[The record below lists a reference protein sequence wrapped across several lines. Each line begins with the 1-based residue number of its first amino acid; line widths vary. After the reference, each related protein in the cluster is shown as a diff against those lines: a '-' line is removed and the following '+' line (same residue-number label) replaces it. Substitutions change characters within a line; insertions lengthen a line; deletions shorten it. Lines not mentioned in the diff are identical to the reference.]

1 MGRILILLILIAGGA
16 SAVPPPLSA
25 QAAGCTEP
33 ASPPKPQELVVCRF
47 AAAFNRHDLD
57 SLLVLADTAISW
69 LDVVGDSVQI
79 QAHGHEG
86 LRVGLASYF
95 QARPTSRSSLESV
108 RAVGQWVSAWDRVL
122 PDSAK
127 GASAEVALTVY
138 EVRDGKVRRV
148 WYYPATRLVPR

>member
-16 SAVPPPLSA
+16 PALPPPLSA

-69 LDVVGDSVQI
+69 LNGIGDSVQI
-79 QAHGHEG
+79 QAHGREG
-86 LRVGLASYF
+86 LRGGLAAYL
-95 QARPTSRSSLESV
+95 QARPRSRSSL
-108 RAVGQWVSAWDRVL
+108 DRV
-122 PDSAK
+122 
-127 GASAEVALTVY
+127 GA
-138 EVRDGKVRRV
+138 
-148 WYYPATRLVPR
+148 